1 MLALKCAN
9 VYLGAW
15 ILKKITFPYHIIL
28 TERENKREK
37 VSEIDKERERD
48 KTVQWVKQIE
58 IEIEREC
65 ERESVRERER
75 ER

>member
-1 MLALKCAN
+1 MLALKCTN

-37 VSEIDKERERD
+37 VSEIDKEREREI
-48 KTVQWVKQIE
+48 KQWVK
-58 IEIEREC
+58 EIEREW
-65 ERESVRERER
+65 ERESE
-75 ER
+75 